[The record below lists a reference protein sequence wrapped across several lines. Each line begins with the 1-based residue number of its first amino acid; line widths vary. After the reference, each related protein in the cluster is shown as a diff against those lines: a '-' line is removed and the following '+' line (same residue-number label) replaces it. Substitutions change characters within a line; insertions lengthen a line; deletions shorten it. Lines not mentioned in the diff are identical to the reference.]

1 MLINETTYHSE
12 RTVPLRSPAL
22 RLWIRLA
29 RAFRAIEQAA
39 ARDVARHGLTLAE
52 FGMLEAIHH
61 LGPMPLGEIQRKI
74 LVSSGGVT
82 YVADSLEKRG
92 LIRRESSDSDR
103 RVRIAV
109 LTEPGEKLIRSIFP
123 EHGRMLEETMSG
135 LDPDEQ
141 EEAASLIRRLGL
153 RAAQSEE
160 E

>member
-1 MLINETTYHSE
+1 MNETSAGGG
-12 RTVPLRSPAL
+12 RLPLRSSAL

-29 RAFRAIEQAA
+29 RAYRAIEQAA

-61 LGPMPLGEIQRKI
+61 LGPMALGEIQRKI

-82 YVADSLEKRG
+82 YVADSLEKRS
-92 LIRRESSDSDR
+92 LIRREPSVSDR

-109 LTEPGEKLIRSIFP
+109 LTEQGEKLIREIFP
-123 EHGRMLEETMSG
+123 EHERVLEETMSG
-135 LDPDEQ
+135 LDPGEQ
-141 EEAASLIRRLGL
+141 EEAASLLRRLGI
-153 RAAQSEE
+153 RAAQIEE

>member
-1 MLINETTYHSE
+1 MISGESYSSPE
-12 RTVPLRSPAL
+12 RGSQLRSPAL
-22 RLWIRLA
+22 RLWVRLA

-82 YVADSLEKRG
+82 YVADSLEARG
-92 LIRRESSDSDR
+92 LIRREPAASDR

-109 LTEPGEKLIRSIFP
+109 LTEQGENLIRVIFP
-123 EHGRMLEETMSG
+123 EHRRMLERTMSG
-135 LDPDEQ
+135 LTPDEQ
-141 EEAASLIRRLGL
+141 EDVARLIRRLGV
-153 RAAQSEE
+153 RAAQTEE

>member
-1 MLINETTYHSE
+1 MNETNAGGGG
-12 RTVPLRSPAL
+12 RLPLRSSAL

-29 RAFRAIEQAA
+29 RAYRAIEQAA

-92 LIRRESSDSDR
+92 LIRREPSVSDR

-109 LTEPGEKLIRSIFP
+109 LTEQGEKLIREIFP
-123 EHGRMLEETMSG
+123 EHERVLEETMSG
-135 LDPDEQ
+135 LDPGEQ
-141 EEAASLIRRLGL
+141 EEAASMLRRLGI
-153 RAAQSEE
+153 RAAQIEE

>member
-1 MLINETTYHSE
+1 MNETSAGGGG
-12 RTVPLRSPAL
+12 RLPLRSSAL

-29 RAFRAIEQAA
+29 RAYRAIEQAA

-92 LIRRESSDSDR
+92 LIRREPSVSDR

-109 LTEPGEKLIRSIFP
+109 LTEQGEKLIREIFP
-123 EHGRMLEETMSG
+123 EHERVLEETMSG
-135 LDPDEQ
+135 LDPGEQ
-141 EEAASLIRRLGL
+141 EEAASLLRRLGI
-153 RAAQSEE
+153 RAAQIEE

>member
-1 MLINETTYHSE
+1 MNETNAGGGG
-12 RTVPLRSPAL
+12 RLPLRSSAL

-29 RAFRAIEQAA
+29 RAYRAIEQAA

-61 LGPMPLGEIQRKI
+61 LGPMALGEIQRKI

-82 YVADSLEKRG
+82 YVADSLEKRS
-92 LIRRESSDSDR
+92 LIRREPSVSDR

-109 LTEPGEKLIRSIFP
+109 LTEQGEKLIREIFP
-123 EHGRMLEETMSG
+123 EHERVLEETMSG
-135 LDPDEQ
+135 LDPREQ
-141 EEAASLIRRLGL
+141 EEAASLLRRFGI
-153 RAAQSEE
+153 RAAQIEE

>member
-1 MLINETTYHSE
+1 MFNTETKSADKRMLQ
-12 RTVPLRSPAL
+12 LRSPAL

-29 RAFRAIEQAA
+29 RAFRAIEEAA

-92 LIRRESSDSDR
+92 LIRRDTSDSDR

-109 LTEPGEKLIRSIFP
+109 LTEQGEELIQSIFP

-153 RAAQSEE
+153 RAAQNEE
-160 E
+160 K

>member
-1 MLINETTYHSE
+1 MNEISAGGGG
-12 RTVPLRSPAL
+12 RLPLRSSAL

-29 RAFRAIEQAA
+29 RAYRAIEQAA

-61 LGPMPLGEIQRKI
+61 LGPMALGEIQRKI

-82 YVADSLEKRG
+82 YVADSLEKRS
-92 LIRRESSDSDR
+92 LIRREPSVSDR

-109 LTEPGEKLIRSIFP
+109 LTEQGEKLIREIFP
-123 EHGRMLEETMSG
+123 EHERVLEETMSG
-135 LDPDEQ
+135 LDPGEQ
-141 EEAASLIRRLGL
+141 EEAASMLRRLGI
-153 RAAQSEE
+153 RAAQIEE

>member
-1 MLINETTYHSE
+1 MNETNAGGGG
-12 RTVPLRSPAL
+12 RLPLRSSAL

-29 RAFRAIEQAA
+29 RAYRAIEQAA

-61 LGPMPLGEIQRKI
+61 LGPMALGEIQRKI

-82 YVADSLEKRG
+82 YVADSLEKRS
-92 LIRRESSDSDR
+92 LIRREPSVSDR

-109 LTEPGEKLIRSIFP
+109 LTEQGEKLIREIFP
-123 EHGRMLEETMSG
+123 EHERVLEETMSG
-135 LDPDEQ
+135 LDPGEQ
-141 EEAASLIRRLGL
+141 EEAASLLRRLGI
-153 RAAQSEE
+153 RAAQIEE

>member
-1 MLINETTYHSE
+1 MNEISAGGGG
-12 RTVPLRSPAL
+12 RLPLRSSAL

-29 RAFRAIEQAA
+29 RAYRAIEQAA

-82 YVADSLEKRG
+82 YVADSLEKRS
-92 LIRRESSDSDR
+92 LIRREPSVSDR

-109 LTEPGEKLIRSIFP
+109 LTEQGEKLIREIFP
-123 EHGRMLEETMSG
+123 EHERVLEETMSG
-135 LDPDEQ
+135 LDPGEQ
-141 EEAASLIRRLGL
+141 EEAASMLRRLGI
-153 RAAQSEE
+153 RAAQIEE

>member
-1 MLINETTYHSE
+1 MNEISAGGGG
-12 RTVPLRSPAL
+12 RLPLRSSAL

-29 RAFRAIEQAA
+29 RAYRAIEQAA

-61 LGPMPLGEIQRKI
+61 LGPMALGEIQRKI

-92 LIRRESSDSDR
+92 LIRREPSVSDR

-109 LTEPGEKLIRSIFP
+109 LTEQGEKLIREIFP
-123 EHGRMLEETMSG
+123 EHERVLEETMSG
-135 LDPDEQ
+135 LDPGEQ
-141 EEAASLIRRLGL
+141 EEAASMLRRLGI
-153 RAAQSEE
+153 RAAQIEE

>member
-1 MLINETTYHSE
+1 MNEISAGGGG
-12 RTVPLRSPAL
+12 RLPLRSSAL

-29 RAFRAIEQAA
+29 RAYRAIEQAA

-82 YVADSLEKRG
+82 YVADSLEKRS
-92 LIRRESSDSDR
+92 LIRREPSVSDR

-109 LTEPGEKLIRSIFP
+109 LTEQGEKLIREIFP
-123 EHGRMLEETMSG
+123 EHERVLEETMSG
-135 LDPDEQ
+135 LDPGEQ
-141 EEAASLIRRLGL
+141 EEAASLLRRLGI
-153 RAAQSEE
+153 RAAQIEE

>member
-1 MLINETTYHSE
+1 MNETSAGGGG
-12 RTVPLRSPAL
+12 RLPLRSSAL

-29 RAFRAIEQAA
+29 RAYRAIEQAA

-82 YVADSLEKRG
+82 YVADSLEKRS
-92 LIRRESSDSDR
+92 LIRREPSVSDR

-109 LTEPGEKLIRSIFP
+109 LTEQGEKLIREIFP
-123 EHGRMLEETMSG
+123 EHERVLEETMSG
-135 LDPDEQ
+135 LDPGEQ
-141 EEAASLIRRLGL
+141 EEAASMLRRLGI
-153 RAAQSEE
+153 RAAQIEE